1 MKKEEKLLL
10 SIQYRLLEEQAIR
23 KHIQDWLVF
32 VRILFEP
39 KKMCIDETKQELFSL
54 TRCLKLLKSAGDKED
69 LTLHVSDD
77 ENEASFRLV
86 AGNLLERH
94 LLTKGLF
101 KRNQKL
107 ILDYT
112 EVQMKTKGLF
122 GYLRSYDEYLHHN
135 VDTPDKRL
143 RFQTAEEISCL
154 PKIIRPHGDLVID
167 CNQFPGYD
175 IFYKGY
181 CLTSCWRMYF
191 SRYYHKVIPLAVI
204 EDVQQVEQVRR
215 IAPDVILVEL
225 YRDPFHWDRECN
237 LHYQRMFRDQLGVD
251 QLAWDN
257 GIGILREP
265 FIEYAYSDNMIQTVQ
280 YQNDR
285 LQPTEKKAA
294 THFVTRTFDLV
305 RDQQQVKRV
314 RGTLNAQA
322 YFPWVDEQ
330 RMKMMNYLVL
340 NPGYAL
346 DDGLQAYMFYIR
358 NYLEIEIDPKDGR
371 YHEYLVVLNI
381 YLPDE
386 HAQAIPYQ
394 QLKQEMADIK
404 FSRLKKRRGER
415 YFDLKK
421 GKNHLRV
428 NFLQASSMP
437 QLENI
442 TGGSGG

>member
-1 MKKEEKLLL
+1 MKEEEKLLL

-39 KKMCIDETKQELFSL
+39 EKMIINEQEQGLFSL
-54 TRCLKLLKSAGDKED
+54 TRCLEILKRAGNRED
-69 LTLHVSDD
+69 ITLHVSDG
-77 ENEASFRLV
+77 ENESSFRLV
-86 AGNLLERH
+86 SGNLLERH
-94 LLTKGLF
+94 LLTGALF
-101 KRNQKL
+101 KSCRKL

-122 GYLRSYDEYLHHN
+122 GYLRSYTEYLYHN
-135 VDTPDKRL
+135 ADTMAKRL
-143 RFQTAEEISCL
+143 QFQTAAEITCL
-154 PKIIRPHGDLVID
+154 PKIKRPDGNVVID

-175 IFYKGY
+175 IFYKGF

-191 SRYYHKVIPLAVI
+191 SCDYHNVIPLAVI
-204 EDVQQVEQVRR
+204 EDVQQVEHVVR
-215 IAPDVILVEL
+215 ISPEVILVEL
-225 YRDPFHWDRECN
+225 YRDPFHWQRECN
-237 LHYQRMFRDQLGVD
+237 LRYQRLFRDQLGID

-257 GIGILREP
+257 GIGVLREP
-265 FIEYAYSDNMIQTVQ
+265 FIEYAYSDNLIQTVQ

-285 LQPTEKKAA
+285 LQPTGKKAA
-294 THFVTRTFDLV
+294 THFVTRTFDLI

-340 NPGYAL
+340 NPAYAL
-346 DDGLQAYMFYIR
+346 DDGLQAYKFYIR

-386 HAQAIPYQ
+386 QAESIPYQ
-394 QLKQEMADIK
+394 QLKQELSDIK
-404 FSRLKKRRGER
+404 FSRLKKRKGER

-428 NFLQASSMP
+428 NFVKASTMP

-442 TGGSGG
+442 TGGLEG